1 MLACLLSPHSSH
13 LALLHVSN
21 KSKMRGILVTVLCF
35 SFLNSCCSPLVFFTR
50 SHAKLSHQIMTVMEL
65 LKGRINSWLCVKEL
79 LWNVLNKCLE
89 LLCNKWNR
97 FFFFVLPSGFLQFY
111 ELSWSK
117 LPSVSFYVLVTEWI
131 YSFKCISIRI
141 LFPGMGKK
149 QQL

>member
-1 MLACLLSPHSSH
+1 MLACFPHIHHILLYYTY
-13 LALLHVSN
+13 LIKA
-21 KSKMRGILVTVLCF
+21 KWGGYWWLCF
-35 SFLNSCCSPLVFFTR
+35 VLVSPTPAVVLWFFTR

-65 LKGRINSWLCVKEL
+65 LKRQINSWLYVKEL

-97 FFFFVLPSGFLQFY
+97 FFFFVLPSVFLQFY